1 MENNRKKKIQK
12 ILIIAV
18 AALAIVVAASIIMYF
33 AWEQAPEVQIT
44 PEITETEPET
54 PAPVETLEPIEQG
67 AAFENARKDGVY
79 TVLVAGMDQISGNT
93 DTIMLAKLDT
103 VNHTLNVMN
112 IPRDTLINRPW
123 DIRKIN
129 SVYWGSEKATGE
141 GAMSLKW
148 TMRGLIGFDVDCYA
162 VIDLDLLM
170 KAVDMIGGVWFDVP
184 FHIEY
189 EDWSQDLYMYLD
201 PGYQLLSGEEVMWL
215 CRYRSGY
222 TDADIGRIGTQQA
235 LMKAIAEQF
244 IERGSIPN
252 ASKLLKLMSED
263 LRTDLTRANMAYF
276 LRQILMCKSE
286 DINFYTAPNTPM
298 MIQDHSYAVLKL
310 WEFVDMVNE
319 YINPY
324 AQPVSPYSL
333 DVVYMEGNAFFCT
346 GTIQDPDYYI
356 MPTPTPSPDPS
367 RPQSPA
373 QTPAPAPSEPIPDQ
387 PETPPENNPVPEQ
400 GEAPPPPE
408 EPAPEEHPNF
418 AAPEE

>member
-1 MENNRKKKIQK
+1 MGKKKLQK
-12 ILIIAV
+12 ILIISV
-18 AALAIVVAASIIMYF
+18 AALALIFAACIIMYF
-33 AWEQAPEVQIT
+33 SWEQAPEVKST
-44 PEITETEPET
+44 PEITAVEPE
-54 PAPVETLEPIEQG
+54 PSAPVETIEPIEQG

-93 DTIMLAKLDT
+93 DTIMVAKLDT
-103 VNHTLNVMN
+103 VKHTLNVMN

-123 DIRKIN
+123 DVRKIN
-129 SVYWGSEKATGE
+129 SVYWGGE
-141 GAMSLKW
+141 SNSGDGVTPLKW
-148 TMRGLIGFDVDCYA
+148 TMRGILGFDVDCYA
-162 VIDLDLLM
+162 IVDLELLM

-201 PGYQLLSGEEVMWL
+201 HGYQLLSGEQVMWL

-222 TDADIGRIGTQQA
+222 IDADLGRINMQHD
-235 LMKAIAEQF
+235 LLKAIADQF

-252 ASKLLKLMSED
+252 ASKLLKLMSEE

-286 DINFYTAPNTPM
+286 DINFYTAPNTPQT
-298 MIQDHSYAVLKL
+298 IQSYSYAVLDV
-310 WEFVDMVNE
+310 WDFVDMVNE

-324 AQPVSPYSL
+324 DQPVSPYSL
-333 DVVYMEGNAFFCT
+333 DVVYKQGDAYFCT

-356 MPTPTPSPDPS
+356 QPTPV
-367 RPQSPA
+367 
-373 QTPAPAPSEPIPDQ
+373 PAPIEP
-387 PETPPENNPVPEQ
+387 PVEYVP
-400 GEAPPPPE
+400 
-408 EPAPEEHPNF
+408 EPAPEAEEHPDF